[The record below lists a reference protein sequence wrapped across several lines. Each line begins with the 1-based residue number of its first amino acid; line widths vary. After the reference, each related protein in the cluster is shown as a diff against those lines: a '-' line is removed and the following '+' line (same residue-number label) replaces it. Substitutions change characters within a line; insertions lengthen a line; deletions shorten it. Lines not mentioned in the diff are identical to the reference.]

1 MKPECNLTEAD
12 GNVFNL
18 AGKVVKTLKR
28 AERTEERCG
37 ECQCRFKCFTERHS
51 VCYLAEEFQARL
63 KECGSYD
70 EALQLMM
77 EYVEVV

>member
-1 MKPECNLTEAD
+1 MKPECELIGED
-12 GNVFNL
+12 GNVFVL
-18 AGKVVKTLKR
+18 AGKVSKVLKR
-28 AERTEERCG
+28 AKRNEERCKD
-37 ECQCRFKCFTERHS
+37 CHHKFKCYTERS
-51 VCYLAEEFQARL
+51 SSCYLVEEFATRF

>member
-1 MKPECNLTEAD
+1 MKPECKLTEEN
-12 GNVFNL
+12 GNVYWL
-18 AGKVVKTLKR
+18 AGKVVKALKR
-28 AERTEERCG
+28 AELNDERC
-37 ECQCRFKCFTERHS
+37 EDCHFKFKCYTEITG
-51 VCYLAEEFQARL
+51 VCHLVEEFQVKL